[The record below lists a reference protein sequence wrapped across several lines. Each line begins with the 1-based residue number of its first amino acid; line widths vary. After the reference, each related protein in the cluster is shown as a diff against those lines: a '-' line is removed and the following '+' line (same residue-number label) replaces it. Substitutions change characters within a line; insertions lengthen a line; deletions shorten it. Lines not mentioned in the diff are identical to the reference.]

1 MSRFSIL
8 PIFRGHWRGLTNDLA
23 DGTTAPDW
31 PVRITLVA
39 VAAAVLVCSY
49 ILGWQ
54 IASPSATLSA
64 MALLSAGLL
73 GVFTQLSSL
82 RIRLTDR
89 PDEAWLDVERDGIDE
104 AVAHVLFAFL
114 LCISSG
120 ALLVIG
126 MNLVAWYRP
135 GTPELDRW
143 WSGPVLA
150 IGAYIVMT
158 FLILVPKLY
167 AAYTEMNSVRNEL
180 NGFHRRRR

>member
-8 PIFRGHWRGLTNDLA
+8 PILRGHWRGLTNDLS
-23 DGTTAPDW
+23 DGTTIPDW
-31 PVRITLVA
+31 PVRIALGSVSG
-39 VAAAVLVCSY
+39 VVLVCSY
-49 ILGWQ
+49 VLGWQ
-54 IASPSATLSA
+54 IASPTATLSA

-104 AVAHVLFAFL
+104 AVAHVLLAFL

-120 ALLVIG
+120 ALLVAG

-150 IGAYIVMT
+150 IGAYILMT

-167 AAYTEMNSVRNEL
+167 SAYTEMNSVRNEL
-180 NGFHRRRR
+180 NGFHRTKR